1 MQAFGG
7 LQSSIISNVPLL
19 EENTLEIRLAL
30 IAGLLAA
37 IFCASVQAQ
46 SYRSFP
52 GESAD
57 QRTLQTQ
64 KRVDELYSAGEY
76 ERALFIYE
84 RELAP
89 RGDKYAQYMV
99 GYMHLN
105 THGVPQDKA
114 TALAWYRL
122 AAERE
127 NEVLQQARDELAAD
141 LTQAEIDASNRIFLD
156 LLQEIGDTRLIMK
169 LIRRDMNTLSSR
181 TGSHIRGATSGGSTV
196 ILRPSGTT
204 ENPNFYRDIRLRL
217 EARLSY
223 LETQVEISDIALESG
238 DQQFRRYEE
247 QVKSEL
253 AALEIP

>member
-30 IAGLLAA
+30 IAGLFAA
-37 IFCASVQAQ
+37 FFCAPVQAQ

-64 KRVDELYSAGEY
+64 KRVDQLYSAGEY

-105 THGVPQDKA
+105 THGVPLDKA

-156 LLQEIGDTRLIMK
+156 LLQEIGDTRLLMK
-169 LIRRDMNTLSSR
+169 LIRRDMNTLRGR
-181 TGSHIRGATSGGSTV
+181 TGTHIRGATSGGSTV
-196 ILRPSGTT
+196 IVRPSGII
-204 ENPNFYRDIRLRL
+204 EDPNFYRKIRLRL
-217 EARLSY
+217 AARLSY
-223 LETQVEISDIALESG
+223 LETKVEVSDLALESG
-238 DQQFRRYEE
+238 DQELRRYEE
-247 QVKSEL
+247 QIKSEL
-253 AALEIP
+253 ATLDFP

>member
-1 MQAFGG
+1 LQAFGG

-30 IAGLLAA
+30 IAGLFAA
-37 IFCASVQAQ
+37 FFCAPVQAQ

-64 KRVDELYSAGEY
+64 KRVDQLYSAGEY

-99 GYMHLN
+99 GYMHLD
-105 THGVPQDKA
+105 TPGMPQDKA

-156 LLQEIGDTRLIMK
+156 LLQEIGDTRLLMK

-196 ILRPSGTT
+196 IVRPSGII
-204 ENPNFYRDIRLRL
+204 EDPNFYRKIRLRL
-217 EARLSY
+217 AARLSY
-223 LETQVEISDIALESG
+223 LETKVEVSDLALESG
-238 DQQFRRYEE
+238 DQELRRYEE
-247 QVKSEL
+247 QIKSEL
-253 AALEIP
+253 ATLEIP

>member
-30 IAGLLAA
+30 IAGLFAA
-37 IFCASVQAQ
+37 FFCASVQAQ

-52 GESAD
+52 GEMAD

-64 KRVDELYSAGEY
+64 KRVDQLYSAGEY

-127 NEVLQQARDELAAD
+127 YEVLQQARDELAAG

-156 LLQEIGDTRLIMK
+156 LLQEIGDTRLLMK
-169 LIRRDMNTLSSR
+169 LIRRDMNTLRGR
-181 TGSHIRGATSGGSTV
+181 TGTHIRGATSGGSTV
-196 ILRPSGTT
+196 IIRPSGMI
-204 ENPNFYRDIRLRL
+204 EDPNFYRDIRLRL

-223 LETQVEISDIALESG
+223 LETKVEISDIALDSG
-238 DQQFRRYEE
+238 DKEIRMYEE
-247 QVKSEL
+247 QAKSEL

>member
-1 MQAFGG
+1 M
-7 LQSSIISNVPLL
+7 
-19 EENTLEIRLAL
+19 
-30 IAGLLAA
+30 
-37 IFCASVQAQ
+37 
-46 SYRSFP
+46 
-52 GESAD
+52 AD

-64 KRVDELYSAGEY
+64 KRVDQLYSAGEY

-105 THGVPQDKA
+105 THGVPLDKA

-127 NEVLQQARDELAAD
+127 YEVLQQARDELAAD

-156 LLQEIGDTRLIMK
+156 LLQEIGDTRLLMK
-169 LIRRDMNTLSSR
+169 LIRRDMNTLSDR
-181 TGSHIRGATSGGSTV
+181 TGTHIRGATSGGSTV
-196 ILRPSGTT
+196 IIRPSGMI
-204 ENPNFYRDIRLRL
+204 EDPNFYRDIRLRL

-223 LETQVEISDIALESG
+223 LETKVEISDIALDSG
-238 DQQFRRYEE
+238 DKEIRMYEE
-247 QVKSEL
+247 QAKSEL

>member
-1 MQAFGG
+1 LQAFGG

-30 IAGLLAA
+30 IAGLFAA
-37 IFCASVQAQ
+37 FFCASVQAQ

-52 GESAD
+52 GETAD

-64 KRVDELYSAGEY
+64 KRVDQLYSAGEY

-105 THGVPQDKA
+105 THGVPLDKA

-156 LLQEIGDTRLIMK
+156 LLQEIGDTRLLMK
-169 LIRRDMNTLSSR
+169 LIRRDMNTLSDR
-181 TGSHIRGATSGGSTV
+181 TGTHIRGATSGGSTV
-196 ILRPSGTT
+196 IIRPSGMI
-204 ENPNFYRDIRLRL
+204 EDPNFYRDIRLRL

-223 LETQVEISDIALESG
+223 LETKVEISDIALDSG
-238 DQQFRRYEE
+238 DKEIRMYEE
-247 QVKSEL
+247 QAKSEL

>member
-1 MQAFGG
+1 M
-7 LQSSIISNVPLL
+7 
-19 EENTLEIRLAL
+19 
-30 IAGLLAA
+30 
-37 IFCASVQAQ
+37 
-46 SYRSFP
+46 
-52 GESAD
+52 
-57 QRTLQTQ
+57 
-64 KRVDELYSAGEY
+64 DELYAAGEY
-76 ERALFIYE
+76 KRALFIYE
-84 RELAP
+84 KELAP

-105 THGVPQDKA
+105 TPGMPQDKA

-156 LLQEIGDTRLIMK
+156 LLQEIGDTTLIMK

-181 TGSHIRGATSGGSTV
+181 TGTHIRGATSGGSTV

-223 LETQVEISDIALESG
+223 LETKVEISDIALEF
-238 DQQFRRYEE
+238 DDKELRRYEE
-247 QVKSEL
+247 QIKSEL
-253 AALEIP
+253 SALEFP

>member
-7 LQSSIISNVPLL
+7 LQSSLISNVPLL
-19 EENTLEIRLAL
+19 EENTLKIRLAL

-37 IFCASVQAQ
+37 FFCTSLQAQ

-64 KRVDELYSAGEY
+64 KRVDELYAAGEY

-84 RELAP
+84 KELAP

-105 THGVPQDKA
+105 TPGMPQDKA

-169 LIRRDMNTLSSR
+169 LIRRDMNTLNSR
-181 TGSHIRGATSGGSTV
+181 TGTHIRGSTVAGSTV

-223 LETQVEISDIALESG
+223 LETKVEISDIALESG
-238 DQQFRRYEE
+238 DQELRRYEE